1 MVALVRPATDEA
13 VLQDLNRVPLQSLR
27 PEFVSQLDLLRKRIL
42 ERIRPR
48 RMGGI
53 EATGAVLARWAQM
66 FVDSFNDGKVP
77 VLKDAVS
84 LAKELR
90 QRDLVDK
97 ALEGWNRCLVAP
109 RLLVLTDKVEAKVFS
124 TKRPGIVSVSPLT
137 DQGLESWDGCIEP
150 ILQRGR
156 DTIKNHVESTGLEAD
171 TIATALKDAF
181 SRIQP
186 DLEAL
191 ELDHAK
197 AAREMFLLE
206 RETPTIEMLNQ
217 LLKGEQ
223 LVAKNQREPFRQHAN
238 RIVSTWVPRWI
249 EDERSKQAKLES
261 TVSSLREQLAS
272 LEAAQVDAV
281 PVGSDREDEL
291 LCPDRGG
298 QDRA

>member
-97 ALEGWNRCLVAP
+97 ALEGWNRCLVA
-109 RLLVLTDKVEAKVFS
+109 
-124 TKRPGIVSVSPLT
+124 
-137 DQGLESWDGCIEP
+137 
-150 ILQRGR
+150 
-156 DTIKNHVESTGLEAD
+156 
-171 TIATALKDAF
+171 
-181 SRIQP
+181 
-186 DLEAL
+186 
-191 ELDHAK
+191 
-197 AAREMFLLE
+197 
-206 RETPTIEMLNQ
+206 
-217 LLKGEQ
+217 
-223 LVAKNQREPFRQHAN
+223 
-238 RIVSTWVPRWI
+238 
-249 EDERSKQAKLES
+249 
-261 TVSSLREQLAS
+261 
-272 LEAAQVDAV
+272 
-281 PVGSDREDEL
+281 L
-291 LCPDRGG
+291 LCV
-298 QDRA
+298 